1 MNKSTMIA
9 AIFAASAFSA
19 FAADVYS
26 SNIVGYTKV
35 STGPQLNLIGLCFQP
50 VGGNGTTTINDTISS
65 SGLVGFDWDLG
76 EGGDQMYIWDATAQG
91 YAFSYTYA
99 GDSVPEAITTEL
111 GYDLSG
117 KWMDGDL
124 LPVSVPA
131 DLGSGIWIESSA
143 LAATVVLAGEVSS
156 NETVTVAIG
165 PQLNLVAN
173 PYPTA
178 LNVNSATYT
187 GLVGF
192 DWDLGEGGDQM
203 YVWDAGAQGYS
214 ASYTYAGDSVPEA
227 ITTELGYD
235 LSGKWMDGDL
245 LPVST
250 PIPVGGA
257 MWIQSTTSSGS
268 VTFDQP

>member
-9 AIFAASAFSA
+9 AIFAASTLAAS
-19 FAADVYS
+19 AADVYS
-26 SNIVGYTKV
+26 SNIVGYSKL

-50 VGGNGTTTINDTISS
+50 VGGNGATTINDIMSS
-65 SGLVGFDWDLG
+65 SGLVGFDWELG
-76 EGGDQMYIWDATAQG
+76 EGGDQMYLWDAGAQG
-91 YAFSYTYA
+91 YATIYTYA
-99 GDSVPEAITTEL
+99 GDTVPEAITTEL

-117 KWMDGDL
+117 QWMDGDM
-124 LPVSVPA
+124 LPVSVPL
-131 DLGSGIWIESSA
+131 DIGSGVWIQSSA
-143 LAATVVLAGEVSS
+143 LAATVTLAGEVSS
-156 NETVTVAIG
+156 NETVTVSLG

-173 PYPTA
+173 PYPAA
-178 LNVNSATYT
+178 LDVNSATYT

-203 YVWDAGAQGYS
+203 YLWDDSAQGY
-214 ASYTYAGDSVPEA
+214 ATIYTYAGDSVPAE

-235 LSGKWMDGDL
+235 LSGKWMDGDM

-257 MWIQSTTSSGS
+257 MWIQSTTTSGS
-268 VTFDQP
+268 VTFYQP